1 MSAVSTRL
9 PTRSV
14 ECFQTHE
21 HPYQKEAEAKSMAA
35 SEEKNH
41 KSLHTAEVEL
51 RWSDF
56 DRFGHVNN
64 AAFIEIAQEARLA
77 FAEDQ
82 FRERGYEIPAV
93 FVRHLEVDY
102 LRAILPDTTTAVV
115 ETVVT
120 HLGNTSFT
128 TRQEVKDRTGR
139 VCCVVECVQVTVNI
153 QTAAPRAISK
163 TERKVLTR
171 VASSEVQEKEALEA

>member
-1 MSAVSTRL
+1 
-9 PTRSV
+9 
-14 ECFQTHE
+14 
-21 HPYQKEAEAKSMAA
+21 MAA

-163 TERKVLTR
+163 TERKLPSPASPAPRCRRRKHSKPDGGTGDLHHHR
-171 VASSEVQEKEALEA
+171 RRCGVAGAARACGRH

>member
-1 MSAVSTRL
+1 
-9 PTRSV
+9 
-14 ECFQTHE
+14 
-21 HPYQKEAEAKSMAA
+21 MAA
-35 SEEKNH
+35 SDGQNTRSTH
-41 KSLHTAEVEL
+41 ITTVDL

-102 LRAILPDTTTAVV
+102 LRAILPDTTKVVV
-115 ETVVT
+115 ETLVT
-120 HLGNTSFT
+120 RLGNTSFT

-139 VCCVVECVQVTVNI
+139 VCCVVECVQVTVDL
-153 QTAAPRAISK
+153 QTATPRSISK
-163 TERKVLTR
+163 VERKVLSR
-171 VASSEVQEKEALEA
+171 VSESTIQENEALDS

>member
-1 MSAVSTRL
+1 
-9 PTRSV
+9 
-14 ECFQTHE
+14 
-21 HPYQKEAEAKSMAA
+21 MAA
-35 SEEKNH
+35 SDEQDTRSTH
-41 KSLHTAEVEL
+41 ISEVDL

-102 LRAILPDTTTAVV
+102 LRAILPDTTKVVV
-115 ETVVT
+115 ETLVT
-120 HLGNTSFT
+120 RLGNTSFT

-139 VCCVVECVQVTVNI
+139 VCCVVECVQVTVDL
-153 QTAAPRAISK
+153 QTATPRAISK
-163 TERKVLTR
+163 VERKVLSR
-171 VASSEVQEKEALEA
+171 VAESSIRDNDVLDS